1 MSKTKQNVVKMTEE
15 TQKSLYRR
23 VLEFKTE
30 LGKFIKEKDLNFYY
44 DVDNDSLEI
53 VAKTRLLNEKPEDV
67 TLTGLEKKCKY
78 SPNLRIALFF
88 GFISE
93 FEVLVGEYSEAGYEL
108 TEPMFEEIVRG
119 ILFEED
125 FEKFIKIDELNSI
138 LRRKLDNDK

>member
-44 DVDNDSLEI
+44 DADDDSLEI

-88 GFISE
+88 QFISE
-93 FEVLVGEYSEAGYEL
+93 FEVLVGEYGEAGYEL
-108 TEPMFEEIVRG
+108 TEPMFEEIVRN
-119 ILFEED
+119 ILFEQDIELM
-125 FEKFIKIDELNSI
+125 IDCE
-138 LRRKLDNDK
+138 KLDRLLAENLI